1 MRLENLKPAEGSKK
15 RKKRVGRGLGSGH
28 GVTATRGTK
37 GQKARSGGGKAPG
50 FEGGQTPL
58 YRKLPKF
65 PGFRNPFKV
74 EYTPVNLENLNVF
87 EDGEEITPGK
97 LVEKGI
103 VRSSDFPVKLL
114 ARGELTKKIKL
125 VQVHAASKKAV
136 EAVEKLGGKVEILP

>member
-87 EDGEEITPGK
+87 EDGEEITLGK
-97 LVEKGI
+97 LVDKGI